1 LATKARLEALLAKYD
16 LRDYT
21 FTREVVIEERAMN
34 HAFPTLTLHPF
45 ADDDQLLSAYIHEQI
60 HWHLRQ
66 HRSQQEAA
74 IAELR
79 RLYPGVPAGL
89 PEGAETPYSTYG
101 HLVTCYL
108 EMLADRRLLGDERAA
123 AAIGSK
129 VHYTWIYATVLRDEA
144 KIAAVVARHGL
155 GILRGRAGVPP
166 AGLAPSRRRGGGTPP
181 IQPARTPAR
190 PVVTSP
196 RSRP

>member
-1 LATKARLEALLAKYD
+1 MRYGHLLQAALVVVALAHGTPRELATKARLEQLLATYD

-21 FTREVVIEERAMN
+21 FTRDVVIEEGAMN
-34 HAFPTLTLHPF
+34 HAFHTLTLNARF
-45 ADDDQLLSAYIHEQI
+45 ADDDQLLSAYVHEQI

-66 HRSQQEAA
+66 RRFQQEAA

-79 RLYPGVPAGL
+79 RLYPRVPVGL
-89 PEGAETPYSTYG
+89 PEGAESAYSTYG

-123 AAIGSK
+123 AVIRNK
-129 VHYTWIYATVLRDEA
+129 VHYTWIYATVVRDEA

-155 GILRGRAGVPP
+155 GIGANRAVTSP
-166 AGLAPSRRRGGGTPP
+166 
-181 IQPARTPAR
+181 PAR
-190 PVVTSP
+190 P
-196 RSRP
+196 